1 MGSLRSLMRRQVKP
15 VILPKPSDEELIQ
28 TIQFGTVEQV
38 EILLKQ
44 GANPNAVDDDLD
56 SALTIAAFIHDIKLV
71 KLLTSHGADVNYRNH
86 NGLTPLHD
94 AAFASLKAAQ
104 EIGRILL
111 DQGADVNAFD
121 SLGRTPLMCAVDKRN
136 VDLVKILLERGADA
150 TRRNSNGERALDLI
164 GRNKHAAAL
173 KAILEPVS

>member
-1 MGSLRSLMRRQVKP
+1 MGSLRSLRRRQVEP
-15 VILPKPSDEELIQ
+15 VILPKQSDEELIQ

-38 EILLKQ
+38 EILVKG

-104 EIGRILL
+104 EISRILL
-111 DQGADVNAFD
+111 DQGAYVNALD
-121 SLGRTPLMCAVDKRN
+121 SLGRTPLMCAVDNRN
-136 VDLVKILLERGADA
+136 VDLVKILLERGADP
-150 TRRNSNGERALDLI
+150 TLRNNHGERALDLI
-164 GRNKHAAAL
+164 GRNKHTAAL